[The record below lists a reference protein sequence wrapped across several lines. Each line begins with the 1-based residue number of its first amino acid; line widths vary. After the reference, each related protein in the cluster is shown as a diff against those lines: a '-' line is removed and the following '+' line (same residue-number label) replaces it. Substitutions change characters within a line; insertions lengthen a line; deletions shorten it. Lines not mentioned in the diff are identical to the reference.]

1 MAWRDEWPKAGQGE
15 TIVKTVAESAPN
27 YQIHDTRRCGC
38 HTSRRRFLIS
48 STGAAVGAA
57 LIPGIS
63 FAQSVRADP
72 ALDIAL
78 LNDIVSANQILAH
91 EGVLDAYGHVSVR
104 DPRNPNRFWMS
115 RSVAPAQVT
124 AEDIMEYDLDCNPL
138 DARGRVSYYERWIH
152 GETYKA
158 RPDVHCVVHSHSL
171 TVIPFSVTNVP
182 LRPLLQQASF
192 LALGAPVYDNR
203 PFLANS
209 DLMIGQQFLGRE
221 MAKKLGPTSAVLL
234 LRGHGDVVVAPSI
247 RLAVFRAYYTEINAR
262 AQEQAIA
269 LGGKD
274 VTYMT
279 PEEGAAAEKLTE
291 SPPSVNRSW
300 QLWKQ
305 EIPG

>member
-1 MAWRDEWPKAGQGE
+1 
-15 TIVKTVAESAPN
+15 
-27 YQIHDTRRCGC
+27 
-38 HTSRRRFLIS
+38 
-48 STGAAVGAA
+48 
-57 LIPGIS
+57 
-63 FAQSVRADP
+63 
-72 ALDIAL
+72 
-78 LNDIVSANQILAH
+78 
-91 EGVLDAYGHVSVR
+91 
-104 DPRNPNRFWMS
+104 
-115 RSVAPAQVT
+115 
-124 AEDIMEYDLDCNPL
+124 
-138 DARGRVSYYERWIH
+138 
-152 GETYKA
+152 
-158 RPDVHCVVHSHSL
+158 
-171 TVIPFSVTNVP
+171 VIPFSVTNVP

-269 LGGKD
+269 LGDKD

-291 SPPSVNRSW
+291 SPASVNRSW